1 MLNSKKDEASLNNE
15 SEISLSVRN
24 EIELDD
30 FYLALISTGYYFAAS
45 DGSIDGE
52 EVQEIQ
58 EAISSYD
65 MTDEMQEKVAKAE
78 AVRTINQLKEYL
90 DKVSLN
96 NIVLLNDVANNVIHA
111 DGNIDPREKDA
122 HMLFIDYYQKRLSD
136 SSIGRDIFDRKY
148 KGIKF
153 SNKVASVYYPNAK
166 QTLSNCFSRGKYAY
180 MDGDNAM
187 FIEVP
192 REQYEEVYSQFN
204 ERIRNRSIPNVTNFD
219 LAKKIIIQG
228 KYSYEEVKN
237 TVIDGMIPA
246 LKYEIENKNIV
257 STSELGISTVL
268 TYSIS
273 IWDGFSKEEAL
284 EKAAEASEDLCGEL
298 FGSLRAVDKFNRE
311 MRLNQAKGEGFSSL
325 ISSAGSAKN
334 IMNKAV
340 SMVSKVA
347 IFNTVKTILTKI
359 ILFILPVNA
368 LKMFVKYI
376 MNFVIDL
383 FKFVRNHLSLMQLI
397 KNVLVLAASLTV
409 LIIGTKWV
417 MNREPVILSIEYEIF
432 GFITINQIILMIIP
446 VMLATIAQVVTKQI
460 LSIFIKDDKK
470 RLTYKTQTIYDE
482 GTKKYAISDVTKKRI
497 YEKAKGEGLLEY
509 VTVKKTLKSED
520 NKHTKETELIRSRV
534 KEIIEN
540 EINSRFIVSNCDV
553 VNADLIEGYKKLRF
567 SRAMKAISDI
577 DARGKN
583 KPRVFKNMEEKLDY
597 YEAMCVLGIFIIN
610 SDGDVNSDEL
620 EILKQRLDR
629 AYKELGL
636 KKNFDD
642 EMKILMAASITPGI
656 IKKYLDKVSVRNLY
670 SLSEYVSKLVE
681 SDGNI
686 SEFELL
692 AMETWRDYYK
702 TRKKANL
709 IRIKF

>member
-1 MLNSKKDEASLNNE
+1 MKNSKKDEAKLNNE

-45 DGSIDGE
+45 DGLIDGE
-52 EVQEIQ
+52 EVQEIR

-96 NIVLLNDVANNVIHA
+96 NIVLLNDVALNVIHA
-111 DGNIDPREKDA
+111 DGNIEPKEEEAQK
-122 HMLFIDYYQKRLSD
+122 LFIDYYQKRLRD
-136 SSIGRDIFDRKY
+136 SENGRDIFDRKY
-148 KGIKF
+148 KGIQF
-153 SNKVASVYYPNAK
+153 SNKVETVYYPSAK
-166 QTLSNCFSRGKYAY
+166 QTLSSCFTRGKYAY
-180 MDGDNAM
+180 MDGDKAM

-192 REQYEEVYSQFN
+192 REQYEEVYSRFN
-204 ERIRNRSIPNVTNFD
+204 ERIINRSIPGVTNYD
-219 LAKKIIIQG
+219 LANKIIRQG
-228 KYSYEEVKN
+228 KYTYKEVKN
-237 TVIDGMIPA
+237 TVIDGMIPT
-246 LKYEIENKNIV
+246 LKYEIENENIV

-268 TYSIS
+268 TYAIS
-273 IWDGFSKEEAL
+273 IWDGFSKEESL

-311 MRLNQAKGEGFSSL
+311 MRLNHSKGIGFGSL

-334 IMNKAV
+334 IMNKAA
-340 SMVSKVA
+340 SIVSKVA

-359 ILFILPVNA
+359 LLFILPINA

-383 FKFVRNHLSLMQLI
+383 FNFVRNHLSLMQLI
-397 KNVLVLAASLTV
+397 KNVLVLAVSLTV

-417 MNREPVILSIEYEIF
+417 MNINPAILPLEYEIF
-432 GFITINQIILMIIP
+432 GVITVNQVILMIIP
-446 VMLATIAQVVTKQI
+446 VMLATIAQVCAKQI

-470 RLTYKTQTIYDE
+470 RLSSKTQAIYDE
-482 GTKKYAISDVTKKRI
+482 NAKRYALSDATKNRI

-509 VTVKKTLKSED
+509 VTVKKTLKREE
-520 NKHTKETELIRSRV
+520 NKHTRESELIRSRV

-540 EINSRFIVSNCDV
+540 EINSRFIVNNCDV
-553 VNADLIEGYKKLRF
+553 VDVDLIEGYKRLRF
-567 SRAMKAISDI
+567 NRAMKAINDI
-577 DARGKN
+577 DAKNKN
-583 KPRVFKNMEEKLDY
+583 KPKIFKNMEEKLGY
-597 YEAMCVLGIFIIN
+597 YEAMCVLGVFIIN
-610 SDGDVNSDEL
+610 ADGDINIDEL
-620 EILKQRLDR
+620 EILEQRLGIT
-629 AYKELGL
+629 YKELEL
-636 KKNFDD
+636 EKNFEGD
-642 EMKILMAASITPGI
+642 MKILLETSITPGI

-670 SLSEYVSKLVE
+670 SLGEYVSRLVE

-692 AMETWRDYYK
+692 AMENWRDYYK
-702 TRKKANL
+702 TRKKG
-709 IRIKF
+709 